1 MKNLNIQRSATIE
14 VSFSADQWELFDVKG
29 RDQAAAD
36 LNKALQDAVNAPGAT
51 EQSVHAAMRPVQQ
64 RLGDLGADDGE
75 AQGLI
80 DHVVE
85 KVFGDP
91 E

>member
-51 EQSVHAAMRPVQQ
+51 AQSVHAAMRPVQQ